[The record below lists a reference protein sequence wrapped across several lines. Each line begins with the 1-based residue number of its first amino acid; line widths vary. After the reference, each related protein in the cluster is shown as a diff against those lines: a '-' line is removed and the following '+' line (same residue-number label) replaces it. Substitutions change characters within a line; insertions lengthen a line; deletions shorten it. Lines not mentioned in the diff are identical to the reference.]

1 MGVQCLVQKFECMG
15 RGKEEAH
22 AISCKE
28 PPGRVFEFG
37 GDQACSPSKR
47 IRLAKPDLCKQAVKS
62 CSTPTRRLKPGFS
75 DSRKTPGG
83 GGVLATT
90 PRYPGHVLDV
100 RVGIKPT
107 ISWERSTGSSIGSRG
122 TMRAGSKPR
131 WPPST
136 LSKACS
142 SGPSPSS
149 SSSRGRSTR
158 EAGTCPVPRVLASEV
173 RRQSLSP
180 TAQLLQPTSPPPTQQ
195 SSKSKKNIFIVR
207 KKEEEKEDLRE
218 SLLYLPGPGPGA
230 DTSPPDTASS
240 LGSTSLTSCA
250 VATTAIRS
258 TYQGEGASR
267 SQGASTILSSQ
278 GANFNGTLPAR
289 LEVLNCRNGLTPRVS
304 LHSIKTTSAVVSDLA
319 GQSREENAV
328 TSEEGLRPSYPMG
341 SRSSKPHNQDPEDQP
356 QHLKRSKEKHLTL

>member
-1 MGVQCLVQKFECMG
+1 MG
-15 RGKEEAH
+15 RGKEEAP

-62 CSTPTRRLKPGFS
+62 CSTPTMRLKPGFS

-83 GGVLATT
+83 RSVLATT
-90 PRYPGHVLDV
+90 PRYPGHVLDA
-100 RVGIKPT
+100 RVGNKPT
-107 ISWERSTGSSIGSRG
+107 ISCERSTGSSNESRG
-122 TMRAGSKPR
+122 TVRAGSKPR

-136 LSKACS
+136 LSMTCS
-142 SGPSPSS
+142 SGSSPS
-149 SSSRGRSTR
+149 SSSRGRLTAR
-158 EAGTCPVPRVLASEV
+158 EAGTRPVPRVLASEV

-207 KKEEEKEDLRE
+207 KKEEKEDLRE

-258 TYQGEGASR
+258 TYKGEGASR
-267 SQGASTILSSQ
+267 SQGASTIISSQ

-304 LHSIKTTSAVVSDLA
+304 LHSIKTTSAVASDLA
-319 GQSREENAV
+319 GQSREENTV
-328 TSEEGLRPSYPMG
+328 TSQAGLNTSYPMG
-341 SRSSKPHNQDPEDQP
+341 SRLTRSHTQNPEDQA
-356 QHLKRSKEKHLTL
+356 QHLKRSKEKHLNNLAKQ